1 MLFDEHNI
9 WAASQSADQ
18 IGAEALDPE
27 SLVVPDGLVDM
38 SETHQM
44 ARQLVEVFRSA
55 DFDNPTAGQCEV
67 IMRSVNLVFDDEE
80 SVDCDRVVGYLITV
94 NRFLG
99 EFLWSMDVESR
110 DLYLDHLAE
119 MVDEWS
125 NRVPTPW
132 LATDPSPLNAEE
144 D

>member
-18 IGAEALDPE
+18 VGAEALDPE
-27 SLVVPDGLVDM
+27 GLVVPDGIVDM
-38 SETHQM
+38 SETHQL
-44 ARQLVEVFRSA
+44 ARQLVEIFRSA

-67 IMRSVNLVFDDEE
+67 IMHSVNLVFDDEE
-80 SVDCDRVVGYLITV
+80 SVDCDRVLGYLVIV

-110 DLYLDHLAE
+110 DLYFDHLAE
-119 MVDEWS
+119 TVDEWS
-125 NRVPTPW
+125 NMVPTPW
-132 LATDPSPLNAEE
+132 FDTDPSPLDTEE

>member
-18 IGAEALDPE
+18 VGAEALDPE

-38 SETHQM
+38 SETHQR

-67 IMRSVNLVFDDEE
+67 IMHSVNLVFDDEE
-80 SVDCDRVVGYLITV
+80 SVDCDRVLGYLVIV

-110 DLYLDHLAE
+110 DLYFDHLGE
-119 MVDEWS
+119 TGEEWS
-125 NRVPTPW
+125 NMVPTHW
-132 LATDPSPLNAEE
+132 FDTDPSSLDTEE

>member
-18 IGAEALDPE
+18 VGAEALDPE
-27 SLVVPDGLVDM
+27 GLVVPDGIVDM
-38 SETHQM
+38 SETHQL

-67 IMRSVNLVFDDEE
+67 IMHSVNLVFDDEE
-80 SVDCDRVVGYLITV
+80 SVDCDRVLGYLVIV

-110 DLYLDHLAE
+110 DLYFDHLAE
-119 MVDEWS
+119 MVNEWS
-125 NRVPTPW
+125 SMAPTPW
-132 LATDPSPLNAEE
+132 FDTDPSPLDTEE

>member
-18 IGAEALDPE
+18 VGAEALDPE

-55 DFDNPTAGQCEV
+55 DFANPAVGQDEV
-67 IMRSVNLVFDDEE
+67 VMHTENLVFDDDG
-80 SVDCDRVVGYLITV
+80 SVDHDRVVGDKNIV
-94 NRFLG
+94 G
-99 EFLWSMDVESR
+99 DVGCQFS
-110 DLYLDHLAE
+110 
-119 MVDEWS
+119 
-125 NRVPTPW
+125 
-132 LATDPSPLNAEE
+132 
-144 D
+144 

>member
-18 IGAEALDPE
+18 VGAEALDPE

-67 IMRSVNLVFDDEE
+67 IMHSVNLVFPDDEFG
-80 SVDCDRVVGYLITV
+80 DCDRVVGYLVVI

-99 EFLWSMDVESR
+99 EFLWSMNVESR
-110 DLYLDHLAE
+110 DLYFEHLTE

-125 NRVPTPW
+125 NMVPTAW
-132 LATDPSPLNAEE
+132 FDTDPSPLDTEE